1 MLGFI
6 YLCIMVDKGFM
17 KIATGLIILV
27 AISAVTVGV
36 YLYFNFNSQS
46 RLPLIVPNNTTWFVQ
61 IQIKKLKEDYK
72 GKQPAYYDSVFNLF
86 KNAVIFKHCTDPA
99 TPGVGLF
106 SDVVLFETDKAQFL
120 SLSVTSD
127 TKFDVYL
134 DTLKKINVLHGKVV
148 KPNYTYTKVIGKNIY
163 IAYKFKAMV
172 IMRPFDTTENI
183 KFNESALD
191 NVFSGKESKFMQS
204 KTIQTLYDKKAHV
217 IWYHKHSD
225 AKHKTPV
232 EIANGL
238 NLAKEQL
245 QVFSVTNGLE
255 IKPSEMH
262 LYPCALFTSEN
273 LYNAQNLCLG
283 TKFFENKQNCYRFL
297 GADSIP
303 QEIKNEV
310 DLTSANYMN
319 SLFKSAFDYL
329 KILK

>member
-1 MLGFI
+1 
-6 YLCIMVDKGFM
+6 M
-17 KIATGLIILV
+17 KIATGLTALV

-61 IQIKKLKEDYK
+61 IQTKKLKEDYK
-72 GKQPAYYDSVFNLF
+72 GKQPPYYDSVFNLF
-86 KNAVIFKHCTDPA
+86 KNAAIFKHCIDPA

-134 DTLKKINVLHGKVV
+134 DTLKNINVLHGKVV

-163 IAYKFKAMV
+163 IAYKYKAMV

-191 NVFSGKESKFMQS
+191 NVFSGKESKFIQS
-204 KTIQTLYDKKAHV
+204 KAIQTLYDKKAHV
-217 IWYHKHSD
+217 IWYHKHTD
-225 AKHKTPV
+225 AKHKTPI

-245 QVFSVTNGLE
+245 QVFSVTNGQI
-255 IKPSEMH
+255 IKPSEMG
-262 LYPCALFTSEN
+262 LYSCALLSGEN
-273 LYNAQNLCLG
+273 LYNANNLCLG
-283 TKFFENKQNCYRFL
+283 TKFYENKQNCNRFL